1 MTSQDKIRGI
11 YMNKSISRTISE
23 FAVNLQ
29 YKDLPQNVIHEVKRY
44 LYDSVGCA
52 FGGYHTKDVRIIR
65 NIYHDMGGTDE
76 ATVIGFGDKIPA
88 VNATLV
94 NSLMIRA
101 LDFNDIYWKE
111 DPSHPSDIIPAA
123 LSVAEM
129 IGASM
134 EEVITA
140 IVLAY
145 EFEQR
150 LCEFA
155 VPGIRERKWHHATLT
170 QFVSPIVAG
179 KILGLTVDQMVN
191 AIGISGSHN
200 HTIGC
205 PTAGK
210 LTMMKN
216 TVDPMATQAGVFAAL
231 MAKRGYTGTEAVF
244 EGKEGFMDCF
254 LGYNAKEQK
263 VEPQSMKGRDGV
275 SEWKWNIDKL
285 IGGLGESYKILEC
298 SMKAFP
304 TEALT
309 HTHLSAT
316 LKVVT
321 KNNISY
327 DQIETVT
334 LTTLAQAYDILFDP
348 HKYRPES
355 RETADHSL
363 PYCIAAALVDHK
375 VTTQSFS
382 DEKLKDPRIW
392 EVIDRIKGE
401 PSVEFEKMFPAKQP
415 SKVIVRTKDGREFSE
430 YLEYPKG
437 DPREPM
443 TMEDLDN
450 KFEALSSQLLVAGR
464 RKEIK
469 DAIFNAELMTARE
482 FMKKLIV

>member
-1 MTSQDKIRGI
+1 MN
-11 YMNKSISRTISE
+11 NKSISRTISE
-23 FAVNLQ
+23 FVVNLK
-29 YKDLPQNVIHEVKRY
+29 YNDLPKEIIHEVKRY
-44 LYDSVGCA
+44 LYDSIGCA
-52 FGGYHTKDVRIIR
+52 FGSYRTKDVKILHS
-65 NIYHDMGGTDE
+65 IYREMGGKKE
-76 ATVIGFGDKIPA
+76 STVIGFGDKLPA
-88 VNATLV
+88 VNTTLI

-111 DPSHPSDIIPAA
+111 DPSHPSDLIPAA
-123 LSVAEM
+123 FSTAEM
-129 IGASM
+129 VGASM
-134 EEVITA
+134 KEVITA

-179 KILGLTVDQMVN
+179 KMLGLNVDQMVN

-216 TVDPMATQAGVFAAL
+216 TVDPMAVQAGVFAAL
-231 MAKRGYTGTEAVF
+231 MAKKGYTGTEAVF
-244 EGKEGFMDCF
+244 EGKEGFMDTF
-254 LGYNAKEQK
+254 LGWNAKEQK
-263 VEPQSMKGRDGV
+263 VDPASMRGRDGV
-275 SEWKWNIDKL
+275 SDWKWNIEKL
-285 IGGLGESYKILEC
+285 VGGLGNSYKILEC

-316 LKVVT
+316 LKVIT

-375 VTTQSFS
+375 ITTQSFS
-382 DEKLKDPRIW
+382 DKKLKDPRIW
-392 EVIDRIKGE
+392 EVIDKIKGE
-401 PSVEFEKMFPAKQP
+401 PSQEFEKMFPAKQP
-415 SKVIVRTKDGREFSE
+415 SKVVVKTKDGREFSE

-450 KFEALSSQLLVAGR
+450 KFNALTDRLLVAGR
-464 RKEIK
+464 KKEIK
-469 DAIFNAELMTARE
+469 EAIFKAELLTARE